1 MRNLTLVA
9 TLVLAV
15 SSVAAFGQSTAA
27 SKTNAALKNPAAL
40 KEKAPETFKAK
51 FVTTKGPFVV
61 EVKRA
66 WSPNGADRFYNLVKN
81 GYFER
86 VKFFRVVPNFVVQF
100 GIHPDPAIS
109 AKWREANI
117 PDDKVVQSNKKG
129 FLTFATAGPNTRTT
143 QLFISLADNERL
155 DSMGFSAFG
164 HVIQGMDVVE
174 KLYSGYGEQPDQRS
188 IQEQGNAY
196 LDKEWPKLDAIT
208 KATIVK

>member
-1 MRNLTLVA
+1 MRNLFLVA
-9 TLVLAV
+9 TLALAM
-15 SSVAAFGQSTAA
+15 SSTTAFGQGAAA
-27 SKTNAALKNPAAL
+27 SKTNAALKNPAGL
-40 KEKAPETFKAK
+40 KEKAPETYKAK

-66 WSPNGADRFYNLVKN
+66 WSPNGADRFYNLVKS

-86 VKFFRVVPNFVVQF
+86 VKFFRVVPGFVVQF

-109 AKWREANI
+109 AKWRDANI
-117 PDDKVVQSNKKG
+117 ADDKVVQSNKKG

-155 DSMGFSAFG
+155 DGMGFSAFG
-164 HVIQGMDVVE
+164 HVIQGMDIVD
-174 KLYSGYGEQPDQRS
+174 KLYNGYGEQPDQRA

-196 LDKEWPKLDAIT
+196 LDKEWPKLDSIT
-208 KATIVK
+208 KATIIK